1 MPDIFTGSQGDAVN
15 LIEQWRQFLEELLRS
30 EAEEPTPSAR
40 SLQIYDNDRL
50 VYGMER
56 ETNQFFDEVTGLVGQ
71 VINPE
76 LLGQLEKLR
85 DTPVGG
91 LIPEA
96 ANKRIE
102 LDGRIILQ
110 SDRQGKVIINEIM
123 KTKSQEKLP
132 EEFPQTVAQPNS
144 ESVWLENQPLPEPP
158 EEEDY
163 YSPIKLGTDSPLPTQ
178 ESEKLWSKSERED
191 DLQNS
196 VDQIPL
202 ETVEASNRVYSPKAE
217 LLSAVRKG
225 INKGNYQIIN
235 QAYTGVPYQEKQQ
248 IFNSLTPEEQKEA
261 RLLKLIHQVEE
272 LSGITD
278 GSIHNLVREA
288 MQKQSKSQP
297 EIEPEI
303 EQASEKSRTISGYEK
318 VQRSLAALTQTTSV
332 QMAANYSTEMQSL
345 LEKIQQQNQQI
356 NSLQNSV
363 SQMQQL
369 ITTRVEQPTQFSW
382 WQQAKQTVTNIWENF
397 KRRED
402 YHTYAN
408 AIRSFY
414 TQKVPPDSS
423 NIYVNSYVIQRDGKN
438 YTLSDRD
445 GQTVIKFSA
454 SGLGVRVDS
463 NVRLQPEQER
473 DLIELVMAQIKGR
486 QPDGAFAVVGH
497 QEADY
502 YLRVQKLSS
511 ALINYAKSQN
521 SPVEVDGKLSYK
533 WKATT
538 EGDVEINSK
547 DGRGLLLVQSGG
559 KMVTQLSERDLAYFE
574 AILPKLRSASP
585 LRSARSPGISLQPEK
600 EKSRD
605 REIGD

>member
-56 ETNQFFDEVTGLVGQ
+56 ETNQFFDEVTGLAGQ

-76 LLGQLEKLR
+76 LLGQLKKLR

-102 LDGRIILQ
+102 LDGRIILK
-110 SDRQGKVIINEIM
+110 SDRQGKVIINEII

-132 EEFPQTVAQPNS
+132 EEFPQTTVEPNS
-144 ESVWLENQPLPEPP
+144 ESVWLENQPLPSPP
-158 EEEDY
+158 EEKDY
-163 YSPIKLGTDSPLPTQ
+163 YSPIELGSDSSLPTQ
-178 ESEKLWSKSERED
+178 ESEKLWSKSDRED

-196 VDQIPL
+196 VDQIPV
-202 ETVEASNRVYSPKAE
+202 ETVEASHRVYSPKAE
-217 LLSAVRKG
+217 LVSAVREG
-225 INKGNYQIIN
+225 IKKGNYQIIN
-235 QAYTGVPYQEKQQ
+235 QAYTGVPYQEKQL
-248 IFNSLTPEEQKEA
+248 IFNSLTPEEQKET

-278 GSIHNLVREA
+278 GSIHNFVRSA

-297 EIEPEI
+297 DIEPEI
-303 EQASEKSRTISGYEK
+303 EQASEKLRTISGYEK
-318 VQRSLAALTQTTSV
+318 LQRSLAALPQTTSV

-345 LEKIQQQNQQI
+345 LETIQQQNQQI

-423 NIYVNSYVIQRDGKN
+423 IIYVANYVIQRDGKN

-445 GQTVIKFSA
+445 GQTIIKFHA
-454 SGLGVRVDS
+454 SSLGVRVDS

-473 DLIELVMAQIKGR
+473 DLIELVMAQIKDR
-486 QPDGAFAVVGH
+486 QPDGAFVVVGQ
-497 QEADY
+497 QEANY

-511 ALINYAKSQN
+511 ALVNYAKSQN
-521 SPVEVDGKLSYK
+521 SPVEIDGKLSYK

-538 EGDVEINSK
+538 EGVVEIHSK

-559 KMVTQLSERDLAYFE
+559 KMLTQLSERDLAYFE
-574 AILPKLRSASP
+574 AILPKLRA
-585 LRSARSPGISLQPEK
+585 PGVSLQPEK
-600 EKSRD
+600 EKSRAQ
-605 REIGD
+605 EIGD

>member
-15 LIEQWRQFLEELLRS
+15 LIEQWRHFLEELLRS
-30 EAEEPTPSAR
+30 ETEESNPEAR
-40 SLQIYDNDRL
+40 GLQIYDNDRL

-56 ETNQFFDEVTGLVGQ
+56 ETNQFKDEVTGLVGQ

-76 LLGQLEKLR
+76 LLGLLEKLR

-123 KTKSQEKLP
+123 KAKSQENFTEQSLS
-132 EEFPQTVAQPNS
+132 TVAEPNS
-144 ESVWLENQPLPEPP
+144 ESVWLENKPLPSPP

-163 YSPIKLGTDSPLPTQ
+163 YSPIELGTDSSLPIL
-178 ESEKLWSKSERED
+178 ESEKLWSKSDRENN
-191 DLQNS
+191 LQNS
-196 VDQIPL
+196 YDQIPIP
-202 ETVEASNRVYSPKAE
+202 VEASNTVYPPNPE
-217 LLSAVRKG
+217 LLSAIREG
-225 INKGNYQIIN
+225 IKKGNYQIIN

-248 IFNSLTPEEQKEA
+248 LFNSLTPEEQKEA

-278 GSIHNLVREA
+278 GSIHNFVREA

-297 EIEPEI
+297 DIEHKI
-303 EQASEKSRTISGYEK
+303 EQASEKSQSISGYEK
-318 VQRSLAALTQTTSV
+318 VQRSLAALPQTASV
-332 QMAANYSTEMQSL
+332 QMAANYSTEMQTL
-345 LEKIQQQNQQI
+345 LETIQEQNQQI

-369 ITTRVEQPTQFSW
+369 ITARVEQPTQFSW
-382 WQQAKQTVTNIWENF
+382 WQQAKQTVTNLWEDF
-397 KRRED
+397 KRREEC
-402 YHTYAN
+402 HTYAN

-414 TQKVPPDSS
+414 SQKVPPDRST
-423 NIYVNSYVIQRDGKN
+423 IYVANYVIQRDGKN

-445 GQTVIKFSA
+445 GQTVLKFRA

-463 NVRLQPEQER
+463 NVRLHPEQER
-473 DLIELVMAQIKGR
+473 DLTELVMAQIKGR
-486 QPDGAFAVVGH
+486 QPGGAFAVVGQ
-497 QEADY
+497 QEVDY
-502 YLRVQKLSS
+502 YLRIQKLSS
-511 ALINYAKSQN
+511 ALVNYAKSQN
-521 SPVEVDGKLSYK
+521 SAVEIDGKLSYK

-538 EGDVEINSK
+538 EGVVEIHSK

-574 AILPKLRSASP
+574 AILPKLRA
-585 LRSARSPGISLQPEK
+585 PGISLQPKK

-605 REIGD
+605 KEIGD

>member
-1 MPDIFTGSQGDAVN
+1 MPDIFTGSPGDAVN
-15 LIEQWRQFLEELLRS
+15 FIEQWRQFLEELLRS
-30 EAEEPTPSAR
+30 EPEESTPSAR
-40 SLQIYDNDRL
+40 GLQIYDNDRL

-56 ETNQFFDEVTGLVGQ
+56 ETNQFLDEVTGLVGQ

-102 LDGRIILQ
+102 LDGKIILQ

-123 KTKSQEKLP
+123 KAKSQEKFTENSLS
-132 EEFPQTVAQPNS
+132 TVAEPNS

-158 EEEDY
+158 EEENY
-163 YSPIKLGTDSPLPTQ
+163 YQPVEFDANGYLRVGNA
-178 ESEKLWSKSERED
+178 EE
-191 DLQNS
+191 
-196 VDQIPL
+196 VDEVNEP
-202 ETVEASNRVYSPKAE
+202 ETVEASNTVYSPKAE
-217 LLSAVRKG
+217 LLSVVREG
-225 INKGNYQIIN
+225 IKKGNYQIIN

-278 GSIHNLVREA
+278 GSIHNFVRSA

-297 EIEPEI
+297 HLEPEI
-303 EQASEKSRTISGYEK
+303 EQFAEKSRTISGYEK
-318 VQRSLAALTQTTSV
+318 VQRSLAALPQTTSV

-345 LEKIQQQNQQI
+345 LETIQQQNQQI

-369 ITTRVEQPTQFSW
+369 IAARVEQPTQFSW
-382 WQQAKQTVTNIWENF
+382 WQQAKQTVSNLWENF
-397 KRRED
+397 KHRED

-414 TQKVPPDSS
+414 TQKVTPNSS

-445 GQTVIKFSA
+445 GQTVIKFRA

-463 NVRLQPEQER
+463 HVRLQPEQER

-486 QPDGAFAVVGH
+486 QPGGAFAVVGQ

-511 ALINYAKSQN
+511 ALVNYAKSQN
-521 SPVEVDGKLSYK
+521 SEVEIDGKLSYK

-538 EGDVEINSK
+538 EGDVEIHSK

-574 AILPKLRSASP
+574 AILPKLQA
-585 LRSARSPGISLQPEK
+585 PGISLQPEK
-600 EKSRD
+600 EKSRN

>member
-40 SLQIYDNDRL
+40 GLQIYDNDRL

-486 QPDGAFAVVGH
+486 QPGGAFAVVGH